1 MEKLRA
7 IGREKCMFLRNIDL
21 TNEGIQSSAADLASH
36 PQLLEAI
43 PPKTSLVFLVFVAR
57 FPPAKLF
64 AATVA

>member
-1 MEKLRA
+1 
-7 IGREKCMFLRNIDL
+7 MFLRNIDL